1 MTRTTNDAPRIT
13 TFPTMSFT
21 IYKPGQGYWT
31 RVMSAIAAALLVLM
45 GAAWLWKLLAN
56 ARIREFE
63 PIYIQAAAAVILIVI
78 FTLLTYWLVGVK
90 PRSVD
95 FMIATEGEM
104 KKVNWSTRREVL
116 GSTWVVIG
124 LVVLVGALIFVFD
137 LLFTWIFQS
146 LRVLEV

>member
-1 MTRTTNDAPRIT
+1 
-13 TFPTMSFT
+13 MSFA

-56 ARIREFE
+56 ARPWDVE
-63 PIYIQAAAAVILIVI
+63 PVYVQAAAAVILIVV
-78 FTLLTYWLVGVK
+78 FTILIYWLVGVK
-90 PRSVD
+90 PNTVD

-124 LVVLVGALIFVFD
+124 LVVIVGAMIFVFD
-137 LLFTWIFQS
+137 LFFTWVFQT